1 MKIRTLLVT
10 LALLVVS
17 ATPAL
22 AEGVEMM
29 VAPKTIQIDTF
40 YNGTSIRAAG
50 TVPAGCDVLIRTVG
64 SPANLHMKQKG
75 RVLGMWMN
83 LDSLT
88 FEDVPSIF
96 LVNASGE
103 FAKMEPAAGD
113 LRTDGLAKLVRVD
126 PEGVDAGQSFKELL
140 KLKRKEGLYRE
151 SPAGVSF
158 GPEADGLRPFEAEIP
173 MPSRLSPG
181 TYKIEAY
188 AIRDGQIVGS
198 ESQEVQAVLVSTPAF
213 LSDMAF
219 GHGALYGVLATVVAL
234 LSGLAIG
241 LVFQSKGAH

>member
-1 MKIRTLLVT
+1 MRIRTLLVT
-10 LALLVVS
+10 LALLIVS
-17 ATPAL
+17 TAPAS
-22 AEGVEMM
+22 AQGVEMM
-29 VAPKTIQIDTF
+29 VTPKNIEIDTF
-40 YNGTSIRAAG
+40 YNGINVRVAG

-64 SPANLHMKQKG
+64 SPADLHMKQKG

-88 FEDVPSIF
+88 FEKVPSIF
-96 LVNASGE
+96 LVNSSGE
-103 FAKMEPAAGD
+103 FEKMEPAAGE
-113 LRTDGLAKLVRVD
+113 LRTEGLLGQIRVE
-126 PEGVDAGQSFKELL
+126 PAGMDASQFFAELI

-151 SPAGVSF
+151 NPTGISF
-158 GPEADGLRPFEAEIP
+158 GPEADGLRPFEAEIR

-188 AIRDGQIVGS
+188 AIRDGQITGS
-198 ESQEVQAVLVSTPAF
+198 ESQEVQAVLVSAPAF

-234 LSGLAIG
+234 LSGLTIG